1 MIKFKADGAVDIG
14 RPVSVGTHNA
24 TFHADEVFAT
34 AIMLQGLGELH
45 VTRTRDPV
53 LLDQQDAL
61 LDVGGVYDEATRRY
75 DHHQKG
81 GPGVRAN
88 GTPYATAGLVWR
100 SFGERVVRAFDSKLT
115 DSEVAEIYE
124 RIDAEF
130 FHYIDAVD
138 CGVDVPGPA
147 SVSISTI
154 ISGFKPGWYEAPEF
168 DAGFEKAVWFALE
181 IVRNRIR
188 DAIGAVKARAVV
200 ESATQVN
207 EGKVLVLDRFAP
219 WTESVRKDMPNVLYV
234 VYPGATGDWRV
245 QVVPAETGSFKA
257 RKSLPESWAG
267 LNDATLSEEVGI
279 PGCVFCHNARF
290 ICAHQTKDG
299 ALEMARKAVAHY

>member
-1 MIKFKADGAVDIG
+1 MIKFKADGVANTG
-14 RPVSVGTHNA
+14 SPVNVGTHHG

-34 AIMLQGLGELH
+34 AILLQAYGDLH

-53 LLDQQDAL
+53 VLDQQDAL

-81 GPGVRAN
+81 GAGGRAD
-88 GTPYATAGLVWR
+88 GMPYATAGLVWR
-100 SFGERVVRAFDSKLT
+100 SFGERVVRAFDSGLS
-115 DSEVAEIYE
+115 DSEVAEIYA

-130 FHYIDAVD
+130 FHFIDAVD

-147 SVSISTI
+147 SVSISSI
-154 ISGFKPGWYEAPEF
+154 ISGFKPGWYEAPDF

-181 IVRNRIR
+181 IVRNCIR
-188 DAIGAVKARAVV
+188 DNMGAVKARVVV

-207 EGKVLVLDRFAP
+207 EGKVLVFDRFAP
-219 WTESVRKDMPNVLYV
+219 WTETVRKDMPDVLYV

-245 QVVPAETGSFKA
+245 QVVPAEPGSFKA

-267 LNDATLSEEVGI
+267 LNDAKLSEAVGI
-279 PGCVFCHNARF
+279 PGCVFCHNGRF
-290 ICAHQTKDG
+290 ICANQTKAG
-299 ALEMARKAVAHY
+299 ALEMARKAVAHD

>member
-1 MIKFKADGAVDIG
+1 MIKFKADDVANTG
-14 RPVSVGTHNA
+14 RPVTVGTHNG

-34 AIMLQGLGELH
+34 AILLQCYGELH
-45 VTRTRDPV
+45 VTRSRDPV
-53 LLDQQDAL
+53 ALDPQDVL
-61 LDVGGVYDEATRRY
+61 LDVGGVHDEATQRY

-81 GPGVRAN
+81 GAGARAN

-100 SFGERVVRAFDSKLT
+100 SFGERVVRAFDSGLT
-115 DSEVAEIYE
+115 ESEVTEICKH
-124 RIDAEF
+124 IDAEF
-130 FHYIDAVD
+130 FNYVDAVD
-138 CGVDVPGPA
+138 CGVDVPGPV

-154 ISGFKPGWYEAPEF
+154 ISGFKPGWYEAPDF
-168 DAGFEKAVWFALE
+168 DAGFEKAVWFALQ
-181 IVRNRIR
+181 IVRNCIR
-188 DAIGAVKARAVV
+188 DHIGAVKARVVV

-219 WTESVRKDMPNVLYV
+219 WSEIVRNGMPDVLYV

-245 QVVPAETGSFKA
+245 QVVAAEPNSFKA

-267 LNDATLSEEVGI
+267 LNDAKLSEAAGI

-290 ICAHQTKDG
+290 ICSNQTKAG
-299 ALEMARKAVAHY
+299 ALEMARQAVAHD

>member
-1 MIKFKADGAVDIG
+1 MIKFKADGAVNIG
-14 RPVSVGTHNA
+14 RPVNVGTHNA

-45 VTRTRDPV
+45 VTRTRDQV

-81 GPGVRAN
+81 GAGVRAN
-88 GTPYATAGLVWR
+88 GIPYATAGLVWR
-100 SFGERVVRAFDSKLT
+100 SFGERVVRAFDSSLI
-115 DSEVAEIYE
+115 DSEVTEIYE

-130 FHYIDAVD
+130 FRYIDAVD
-138 CGVDVPGPA
+138 CGIDVPGPA
-147 SVSISTI
+147 SVSISNI
-154 ISGFKPGWYEAPEF
+154 ISGFKPGWYEAPDF

-188 DAIGAVKARAVV
+188 DAIGAVKARIVV
-200 ESATQVN
+200 EAATPVN

-219 WTESVRKDMPNVLYV
+219 WTESVCKGMPDVLYV

-245 QVVPAETGSFKA
+245 QVVPAETDSFKA

-267 LNDATLSEEVGI
+267 LNDAKLSEAVGI
-279 PGCVFCHNARF
+279 PGCVFCHNGRF
-290 ICAHQTKDG
+290 ICSNQTKEG
-299 ALEMARKAVAHY
+299 ALEMARKAVAQY